1 MKGKKLTWVA
11 LAVTLLL
18 VLTGCSPNQQEIV
31 KAAMNMQNVKSMQ
44 QHTTMSFQLTGS
56 GFEPAVQQQVTTAA
70 AVLNDAKLDF
80 DVKTSGNEQKTAVKS
95 QVNMKLA
102 LQGMDI
108 TMPMWVDSDL
118 TGDTP
123 KVIEIIKLPSI
134 AKASFPPQFA
144 GKEYMVMNP
153 MDMNKSGLGN
163 IDMTKLMEFSKSFQA
178 KEADFLASYV
188 GRFNPN
194 VGTEGNSD
202 QYIQTDAGL
211 QLVRGYKIGL
221 SDAQFKELIRYTVNN
236 FVQDK
241 EAMNFVKGFLGS
253 ILEMSQIPDKA
264 KNLSDVDQAF
274 NEFDADKQA
283 QFLAKFNTVMD
294 QLKDVTLLGDKGLT
308 LDYSIC
314 NGYIIKEGGAINL
327 KVDLAQMNKF
337 MNTVNGQPSASVDA
351 KGTLDMMVNF
361 NTDISGINSPLEIQI
376 PDVNNDNS
384 FNYMDLM
391 KLSTIKAQS

>member
-1 MKGKKLTWVA
+1 
-11 LAVTLLL
+11 
-18 VLTGCSPNQQEIV
+18 
-31 KAAMNMQNVKSMQ
+31 
-44 QHTTMSFQLTGS
+44 MS
-56 GFEPAVQQQVTTAA
+56 
-70 AVLNDAKLDF
+70 
-80 DVKTSGNEQKTAVKS
+80 
-95 QVNMKLA
+95 
-102 LQGMDI
+102 I
-108 TMPMWVDSDL
+108 
-118 TGDTP
+118 
-123 KVIEIIKLPSI
+123 
-134 AKASFPPQFA
+134 
-144 GKEYMVMNP
+144 
-153 MDMNKSGLGN
+153 
-163 IDMTKLMEFSKSFQA
+163 
-178 KEADFLASYV
+178 
-188 GRFNPN
+188 
-194 VGTEGNSD
+194 
-202 QYIQTDAGL
+202 
-211 QLVRGYKIGL
+211 
-221 SDAQFKELIRYTVNN
+221 
-236 FVQDK
+236 
-241 EAMNFVKGFLGS
+241 
-253 ILEMSQIPDKA
+253 
-264 KNLSDVDQAF
+264 QAF